1 MSSTS
6 DSISGGFQPTSLA
19 PAQTAWLKQFIRAIP
34 DYPQPGIL
42 FRDITPLLQ
51 DAAALR
57 FSIETLAS
65 RYHNAGIDAVVG
77 IESRGFIF
85 GTPLAYLMNTGFV
98 PVRKKGK
105 LPYQTVEQE
114 YALEYGSAI
123 LEIHTDAVRPG
134 QRVLVVDDL
143 LATGGTTEGTVKLV
157 ESLGAEV
164 VSLAFLIELTAL
176 NGRDRLPGHDVFALL
191 DF

>member
-1 MSSTS
+1 MPDTPGSP
-6 DSISGGFQPTSLA
+6 FPTTALA
-19 PAQTAWLKQFIRAIP
+19 PAQTAWLKQFVRDVP

-51 DAAALR
+51 NGAALR
-57 FSIETLAS
+57 FVIESLAQ
-65 RYHNAGIDAVVG
+65 RYRGAGIDQVVG

-85 GTPLAYLMNTGFV
+85 GTPLAYILNTGFV

-105 LPYQTVEQE
+105 LPASTIEQE
-114 YALEYGSAI
+114 YALEYGTAV

-143 LATGGTTEGTVKLV
+143 LATGGTTQGTVRLI
-157 ESLGAEV
+157 ERLGAQV

-176 NGRDRLPGHDVFALL
+176 NGRARLSGLDVFALL
-191 DF
+191 DY